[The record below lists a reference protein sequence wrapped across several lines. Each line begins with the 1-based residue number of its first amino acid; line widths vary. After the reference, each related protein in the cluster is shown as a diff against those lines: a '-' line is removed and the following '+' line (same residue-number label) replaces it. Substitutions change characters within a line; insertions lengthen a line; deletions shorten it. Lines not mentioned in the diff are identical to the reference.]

1 MIDNTLALSQLQD
14 AMFNVISPPSAFSH
28 IIPHFS
34 LFSIAIT
41 QIGNFQHKSAIFIIK
56 KDWHI
61 HIGIYQSHNVLM
73 LFCPPHMYLLR
84 IIKTSVAVAGTA

>member
-41 QIGNFQHKSAIFIIK
+41 QIGNFQHKSAIFILK
-56 KDWHI
+56 K
-61 HIGIYQSHNVLM
+61 IGPEYTHRYIPV
-73 LFCPPHMYLLR
+73 P
-84 IIKTSVAVAGTA
+84 